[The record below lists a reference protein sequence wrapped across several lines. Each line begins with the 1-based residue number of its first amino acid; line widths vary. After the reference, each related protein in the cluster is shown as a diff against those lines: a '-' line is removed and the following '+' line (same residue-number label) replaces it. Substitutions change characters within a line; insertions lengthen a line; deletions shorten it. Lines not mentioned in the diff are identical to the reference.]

1 MFLKSGPSGSRTRDF
16 WNENPASWATRRWDP
31 NILTILPYFEPN
43 YSRGILT
50 AMGRILFGLFVFC
63 LVGTAVFMWVKIGFS
78 LERAPTPS
86 EVPADVVGSQPSQ
99 STTQIPLTNTSS
111 ASFRVPILMYHYI
124 RDYADRT
131 DDPLG
136 VQLSV
141 APDILSSQLDA
152 LVAEGYHTISLSE
165 LAEGKYGE
173 KSVILTFD
181 DGYTDAYKKAL
192 PILLDHKMT
201 ATFFVVGDFVGRK
214 GYMTRDQIT
223 KLREAGMEIGG
234 HTMSHVNLANQ
245 TRENAYTQISNSLV
259 DTEYVFSYPSGQ
271 YKAET
276 VDLVFGLGVRAAVTT
291 NFGVATEQ
299 SSLFELPRIRVKNF
313 TDVMQ
318 RINEEIAIADGALD
332 PSQRSK
338 D

>member
-1 MFLKSGPSGSRTRDF
+1 
-16 WNENPASWATRRWDP
+16 
-31 NILTILPYFEPN
+31 
-43 YSRGILT
+43 
-50 AMGRILFGLFVFC
+50 MGRILFGLFVFC
-63 LVGTAVFMWVKIGFS
+63 LVGTAVFMWVKIGLD
-78 LERAPTPS
+78 LEWSSIPTAVSTDVTPTPLPQ
-86 EVPADVVGSQPSQ
+86 VTG
-99 STTQIPLTNTSS
+99 QIPVSNTAGST
-111 ASFRVPILMYHYI
+111 FRVPILMYHYI

-141 APDILSSQLDA
+141 APDTLSSQLDA

-165 LAEGKYGE
+165 LAEGKFGA
-173 KSVILTFD
+173 KPVILTFD
-181 DGYTDAYKKAL
+181 DGYADAYKKAL
-192 PILLDHKMT
+192 PVLVAHNMK
-201 ATFFVVGDFVGRK
+201 ATFFIVGDFVGRK
-214 GYMTRDQIT
+214 GFMTREQVT
-223 KLREAGMEIGG
+223 KLKEAGMEIGG

-259 DTEYVFSYPSGQ
+259 ETEYVFSYPSGQ

-276 VDLVFGLGVRAAVTT
+276 VELAYGLGIRAAVTT
-291 NFGVATEQ
+291 NFGVATEK

-313 TDVMQ
+313 TDVLQ
-318 RINEEIAIADGALD
+318 RINEEIAIADGSLD